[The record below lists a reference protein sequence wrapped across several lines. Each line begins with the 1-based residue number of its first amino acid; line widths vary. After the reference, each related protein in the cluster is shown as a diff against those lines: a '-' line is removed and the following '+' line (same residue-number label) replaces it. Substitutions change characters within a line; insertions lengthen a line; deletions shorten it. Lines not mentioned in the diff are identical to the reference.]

1 MRTLRTAINFG
12 FFAEVQEKGQPL
24 RYRNNR
30 LSAVLREDH
39 AQSQKFMVRHG
50 ATPLFCVTYH
60 DLYSVPPRHE
70 TCVLLVSHPP
80 LNKELE

>member
-12 FFAEVQEKGQPL
+12 FFAEVQEKGQPV

-50 ATPLFCVTYH
+50 VTMFIFCVTCL
-60 DLYSVPPRHE
+60 DSNFPRH
-70 TCVLLVSHPP
+70 VL
-80 LNKELE
+80 